1 MVVNTVSESIVYSAA
16 NTSLIIAKIHFF
28 KRFIILFTLLVLLK
42 NTSWNIILSE
52 KNQSETISIGTLNLL
67 YSLRNIHFMKIAN
80 NWPFK

>member
-42 NTSWNIILSE
+42 NTSSNIVLSE
-52 KNQSETISIGTLNLL
+52 KNQSETILKIALNLL
-67 YSLRNIHFMKIAN
+67 IVLEIFILLK
-80 NWPFK
+80 NWVFQII